1 MRPIKQCVGHN
12 RSGDGCLHQR
22 VLPGAQRGQRDD
34 QFGQVAQRSVEKA
47 TDGITRFG
55 RHGLCRVTQQR
66 GQRHNGQHGEHKKQR
81 MRFELEVRMTGLVC
95 SRCIASASSS
105 LD

>member
-1 MRPIKQCVGHN
+1 
-12 RSGDGCLHQR
+12 
-22 VLPGAQRGQRDD
+22 
-34 QFGQVAQRSVEKA
+34 
-47 TDGITRFG
+47 
-55 RHGLCRVTQQR
+55 VTQQR

-81 MRFELEVRMTGLVC
+81 MRFGLEVRMTGLVC